1 MIKMKKLLVFGLGIC
16 VAFAF
21 ASCKSS
27 ESAYKKAYEKA
38 KQQETTQPVSQTA
51 ANDVTPVVA
60 APVQTNNPSPAS
72 APVQGAARQE
82 RVSVVSGSGLQD
94 YSVVCGSFGVK
105 TNADNLKRF
114 LDDEGYSSIVVFNS
128 DNNMYR
134 VIVSSFADYA
144 AAQQARDAFKA
155 KYPNRSDFQGAW
167 LLYRLN

>member
-1 MIKMKKLLVFGLGIC
+1 MKKLLVLGLGIC

-72 APVQGAARQE
+72 VPAQGAARQE

-105 TNADNLKRF
+105 TNADN
-114 LDDEGYSSIVVFNS
+114 YSSIVVFNS

-144 AAQQARDAFKA
+144 TAQQARDAFKA

>member
-1 MIKMKKLLVFGLGIC
+1 MKKLLVLGLGIC

-38 KQQETTQPVSQTA
+38 KQQEVAQPATNQTIEE
-51 ANDVTPVVA
+51 VTPVVA

-72 APVQGAARQE
+72 APAQGTARQE
-82 RVSVVSGSGLQD
+82 KVTLVSGSGLQD

-105 TNADNLKRF
+105 TNADNLKKM
-114 LDDEGYSSIVVFNS
+114 LDGEGYNSIVVFNA

-134 VIVSSFADYA
+134 VIVSSHADYA
-144 AAQQARDAFKA
+144 TAQRARDAFKA

>member
-1 MIKMKKLLVFGLGIC
+1 MKKLFVLGLGIC

-21 ASCKSS
+21 TSCKSS

-38 KQQETTQPVSQTA
+38 KQQETTQPATTQPTEA
-51 ANDVTPVVA
+51 VTPVVA

-72 APVQGAARQE
+72 APAQGARQE

-105 TNADNLKRF
+105 TNADNLKKF
-114 LDDEGYSSIVVFNS
+114 LDGEGYNSIVVFNA

-134 VIVSSFADYA
+134 VIVSSFTDYA
-144 AAQQARDAFKA
+144 AAQQARDAFKS

>member
-1 MIKMKKLLVFGLGIC
+1 MMKKLFVLGLGIC

-38 KQQETTQPVSQTA
+38 KQQEVAQPQAAPATA
-51 ANDVTPVVA
+51 EVAPVVA
-60 APVQTNNPSPAS
+60 APVQSNTPSPAS
-72 APVQGAARQE
+72 APVQDSARQE
-82 RVSVVSGSGLQD
+82 RVSVISGSGLQD

-105 TNADNLKRF
+105 TNADNLKKY
-114 LDDEGYSSIVVFNS
+114 LDGEGYSSIVVFNA

-134 VIVSSFADYA
+134 VIVSSHADYA
-144 AAQQARDAFKA
+144 TAQQARDAFKA
-155 KYPNRSDFQGAW
+155 KYTNRADFQSAW

>member
-1 MIKMKKLLVFGLGIC
+1 MKKLFVLGLGIC

-38 KQQETTQPVSQTA
+38 KQQEVAQPQTTPATA
-51 ANDVTPVVA
+51 EVTPVVA
-60 APVQTNNPSPAS
+60 APVQANTPSPAS
-72 APVQGAARQE
+72 APAQGSARQE
-82 RVSVVSGSGLQD
+82 RVSLVSGSGLLD

-105 TNADNLKRF
+105 TNADNLKKF
-114 LDDEGYSSIVVFNS
+114 LDGEGYSSIVVFNA

-134 VIVSSFADYA
+134 VIVSSHTDYA
-144 AAQQARDAFKA
+144 AAQQARDVFKA
-155 KYPNRSDFQGAW
+155 KYSNRADFQSAW

>member
-1 MIKMKKLLVFGLGIC
+1 MKKLFVLGLGIC

-21 ASCKSS
+21 TSCKSS

-38 KQQETTQPVSQTA
+38 KQQETTQPATTTPT

-72 APVQGAARQE
+72 APAQGSARQE
-82 RVSVVSGSGLQD
+82 RVTLVSGSGLQD

-105 TNADNLKRF
+105 TNADNLKKF
-114 LDDEGYSSIVVFNS
+114 LDGEGYNSIVVFNS

-134 VIVSSFADYA
+134 VIVSSYSDYA
-144 AAQQARDAFKA
+144 AAQEARDAFKA